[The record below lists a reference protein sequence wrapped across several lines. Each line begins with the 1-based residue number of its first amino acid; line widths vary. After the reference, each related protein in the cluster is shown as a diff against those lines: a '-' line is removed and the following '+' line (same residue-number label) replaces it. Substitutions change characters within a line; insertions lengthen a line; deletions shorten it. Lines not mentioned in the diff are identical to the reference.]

1 MKYMIIAGEASGD
14 LHGSHLVKE
23 LKKLDP
29 EGIFRGWGG
38 NLMQQAGVELM
49 AHYRDMAFMGFIE
62 VLFHLGKIRN
72 LFRTAR
78 KELVLFRP
86 DVLILIDYPGFN
98 LRMARY
104 AKEQGIRVCYYIS
117 PKVWAWKSSR
127 VKKIKKYVDQMFV
140 IFPFE
145 EEYYKRHRY
154 QVYFEGNPLIDSI
167 SRFEGNMV
175 SREEFMK
182 RNGLDNRPLIGIIP
196 GSRIQEVK
204 RNLPV
209 MLKMTEHYP
218 EFQFLVA
225 GFPTLDRD
233 MYANMICNRKVHL
246 LFDQT
251 REIMKFAKAA
261 IVTSGTATLETAL
274 LKTPQVVCYRAHP
287 LSYLMARMLVK
298 IKHISLVNLIMQR
311 TVVTELIQGDL
322 NPERLKQ
329 EMDLL
334 LYDAATI
341 RRILDDYETLASML
355 GEPGVSKRI
364 ASRIIS
370 HGT

>member
-1 MKYMIIAGEASGD
+1 
-14 LHGSHLVKE
+14 
-23 LKKLDP
+23 
-29 EGIFRGWGG
+29 
-38 NLMQQAGVELM
+38 MQQAGVELM

-62 VLFHLGKIRN
+62 VVAHMGMIRN
-72 LFRTAR
+72 MFRTAR

-145 EEYYKRHRY
+145 EEYYKKYGYR
-154 QVYFEGNPLIDSI
+154 VYFEGNPLIDSI
-167 SRFEGNMV
+167 SHFEENVV
-175 SREEFMK
+175 SHGEFLK
-182 RNGLDNRPLIGIIP
+182 RNGLDSRPLIGIIP
-196 GSRIQEVK
+196 GSRIQEIK

-209 MLKMTEHYP
+209 MLEMTGHYP

-225 GFPTLDRD
+225 GFPALDRD
-233 MYANMICNRKVHL
+233 LYANMIGNRKVHL

-251 REIMKFAKAA
+251 REIMKFSRAA
-261 IVTSGTATLETAL
+261 MVTSGTATLETAL

-322 NPERLKQ
+322 NPERLKK
-329 EMDLL
+329 ELDLL
-334 LYDAATI
+334 LYDDGTI
-341 RRILDDYETLASML
+341 RRILYDYETLDSML
-355 GEPGVSKRI
+355 GEPGVSQRI
-364 ASRIIS
+364 AAGIILYA
-370 HGT
+370 T